1 MDHLVPVAAFP
12 RSARLSAWL
21 SRVSSWPVALVATAV
36 FVVFLTVVLPQQ
48 SRAARAATG
57 SATSPDTALFYTPED
72 LYQIAEA
79 YGPDGRAAYVRARW
93 TFDVVWPL
101 AYTAFLAT
109 MLSIVLGRAASS
121 GSPWRL
127 ANLAPV
133 AGMLFDY
140 LENSAT
146 SLVIGRFPQRT
157 PVVDV
162 LAPVFT
168 ALKWLFVNGSFVLL
182 VGGALIAGWRWLAA
196 RRS

>member
-1 MDHLVPVAAFP
+1 MDQPTLAATFP
-12 RSARLSAWL
+12 RSVRLSAWL

-36 FVVFLTVVLPQQ
+36 FVVFLAVVLPQQ
-48 SRAARAATG
+48 SRSARAATG
-57 SATSPDTALFYTPED
+57 SAASPDTALFYTPQD
-72 LYQIAEA
+72 LYQIAED
-79 YGPDGRAAYVRARW
+79 YGPAGRAAYVRARW

-109 MLSIVLGRAASS
+109 ALSIVLGRAAGA

-157 PVVDV
+157 PVVDL
-162 LAPVFT
+162 LAPLFT

-196 RRS
+196 RR

>member
-1 MDHLVPVAAFP
+1 MDHPVATFP

-21 SRVSSWPVALVATAV
+21 SRRASWPVALAATAV
-36 FVVFLTVVLPQQ
+36 FIVFLAVVLPQQ
-48 SRAARAATG
+48 AMESRAATG
-57 SATSPDTALFYTPED
+57 SAESPDTALFYRPAD
-72 LYQIAEA
+72 LYRIAED
-79 YGPDGRAAYVRARW
+79 YGPAGRAAYVRARW

-101 AYTAFLAT
+101 AYTAFLVSA
-109 MLSIVLGRAASS
+109 LSLVFGRAAGA

-133 AGMLFDY
+133 AGMVFDY

-157 PVVDV
+157 PVVDA
-162 LAPVFT
+162 LAPLFT

-182 VGGALIAGWRWLAA
+182 LGGALVAGWRWLAA
-196 RRS
+196 RRR